1 LVSLLVAV
9 LDYLGI
15 ETIHADLVEVL
26 GWRYLAELVPSA
38 VYCPTIHSGDHLV
51 LKWTAQRAQN
61 IPMHGLAHRFAWDL
75 VGVVGV
81 IEEAAHDRNSQYRG
95 VE

>member
-1 LVSLLVAV
+1 MVSLLVAV
-9 LDYLGI
+9 LGYLDI

-26 GWRYLAELVPSA
+26 GWRYLVELVPSA
-38 VYCPTIHSGDHLV
+38 VYCPMIHSGDHLV
-51 LKWTAQRAQN
+51 LKWTAQKAQN
-61 IPMHGLAHRFAWDL
+61 IPMYGLAHRFAWDL

-81 IEEAAHDRNSQYRG
+81 MEEAGHDRNSQYRG